1 MIPNFCI
8 DKRTGFTPTQVE
20 YFNPPTLR
28 CQPVKKIKLRNHK
41 NFVKVCLVKVENP
54 NSEFL
59 INFLLFEVPIC
70 LTGLPVKTLHIQQF
84 YNHWKTSI
92 LSLQQI
98 CLKNIFPVSSFSTR
112 SMLAFD
118 NKWCPLNASL
128 ILYTGLGKKNRI
140 YIRVE
145 FRQSLGMNFVS
156 SFQPEREF
164 KVYTSCKCSQ
174 IMCSRVH

>member
-28 CQPVKKIKLRNHK
+28 Y
-41 NFVKVCLVKVENP
+41 
-54 NSEFL
+54 SEFL

-112 SMLAFD
+112 SMLAFH
-118 NKWCPLNASL
+118 NKWSPLNATL
-128 ILYTGLGKKNRI
+128 ILYTGLGVYIYSRI
-140 YIRVE
+140 NIPLPRGT
-145 FRQSLGMNFVS
+145 F
-156 SFQPEREF
+156 
-164 KVYTSCKCSQ
+164 
-174 IMCSRVH
+174 